1 MNGQAITYNPDWI
14 VNDLKSLIKDIF
26 VTRTLDQPAS
36 GLLTKLLNKQK
47 EVVVVD
53 HALKLE
59 ETRKRYEADL
69 SLIFNSIEEENK
81 QIGGL
86 LYIEAKKMGKGGLL
100 DYKRWR
106 QHVMDRFKKV
116 AIKDKANAIQDDLYI
131 YEEPDIKNRN
141 NLDLAKI
148 NLYIH

>member
-1 MNGQAITYNPDWI
+1 M
-14 VNDLKSLIKDIF
+14 NDLKSLIKDIF
-26 VTRTLDQPAS
+26 VTRSLEPAGN
-36 GLLTKLLNKQK
+36 GLLTKFLNQQSS
-47 EVVVVD
+47 EVAVVD
-53 HALKLE
+53 RALKLE

-86 LYIEAKKMGKGGLL
+86 LHIDTKKMGKGGLL

-106 QHVMDRFKKV
+106 LHVMDRFKKV
-116 AIKDKANAIQDDLYI
+116 AIKDKGIAMQDDLYI

-141 NLDLAKI
+141 DLDLAKI